1 MFVKELLSGFFGWF
15 VLGFGWFVLGFGWF
29 VLGLVFGFYGFG
41 FIVLIGFFGGAK
53 VV

>member
-1 MFVKELLSGFFGWF
+1 MFVKELLSGF
-15 VLGFGWFVLGFGWF
+15 FGWFVLGFGWF